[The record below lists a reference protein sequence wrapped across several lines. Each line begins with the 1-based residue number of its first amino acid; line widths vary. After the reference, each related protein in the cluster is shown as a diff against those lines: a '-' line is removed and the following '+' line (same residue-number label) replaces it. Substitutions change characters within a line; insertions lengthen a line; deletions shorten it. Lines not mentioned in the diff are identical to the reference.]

1 MQDTVQTH
9 DGEVPIDTVAAAQ
22 VAGTSTYYIVKHSSG
37 GVKPI
42 IPFFKLGNRL
52 RFWPSDL
59 KAFLTARTK
68 KG

>member
-9 DGEVPIDTVAAAQ
+9 DGEVPTDTVGAAQ
-22 VAGTSTYYIVKHSSG
+22 TIGFSTFFVVRHSSG
-37 GVKPI
+37 GVAPK
-42 IPFFKLGNRL
+42 IPYFKLGNRL

-59 KAFLTARTK
+59 RAFLEARTK